1 MNSKTELITATFEK
15 VIFALFPN
23 RCPYCKQ
30 IIPPYDYA
38 CDRCKKEIPV
48 LGFFRGVKGEFQCS
62 SPLMHCGT
70 FRKALLGFKF
80 KNKTQFAPDF
90 AQLIYKQI
98 QESYSDYIFDMIT
111 YIPMHKKDEQ
121 KRGYNQSQ
129 LLANELSK
137 LMKIPCVNTL
147 RKVKR
152 TRPQHNLPAVQRRNN
167 LNGAFRI
174 IDKNIVKGKTIL
186 IIDDVI
192 TTGSTLFECSKT
204 LKKGNTAQICC
215 ATLATAVDFRYQ
227 QS

>member
-1 MNSKTELITATFEK
+1 
-15 VIFALFPN
+15 
-23 RCPYCKQ
+23 
-30 IIPPYDYA
+30 
-38 CDRCKKEIPV
+38 
-48 LGFFRGVKGEFQCS
+48 
-62 SPLMHCGT
+62 
-70 FRKALLGFKF
+70 
-80 KNKTQFAPDF
+80 
-90 AQLIYKQI
+90 
-98 QESYSDYIFDMIT
+98 
-111 YIPMHKKDEQ
+111 MHKKDEQ

-192 TTGSTLFECSKT
+192 STGGSLLAMESLVEQAGGIVAGKIAVLAEGDAANRSDIKFLAPLPLFNADGTVKE
-204 LKKGNTAQICC
+204 
-215 ATLATAVDFRYQ
+215 
-227 QS
+227 